1 MPFEPLN
8 CFEVSQNGTPSKAF
22 SSSSCNENKKFLSSN
37 IGLNNKQPADMLGVV
52 AKPILGNIVT
62 SHLPARVKSDF
73 ELNTLSQNI
82 DTTSYKSSYT
92 NSNIQLAG
100 NNQRTTVSTQMSS
113 APLTKISRVLIVT
126 CSNVEAL
133 KLIIQCSFDP
143 AALVIQKLL
152 IDNVGNV
159 LILGWYDI
167 RHISIHLEFLQKIIP
182 SYNISNLSFSHIAED
197 SKLSQIVCMPKL
209 NYFEDIYDTI
219 YLYVH
224 SQHQDYYDAFEF
236 QNDIFFQLSKFG
248 ALYEISVINEG
259 FICYKCKF
267 YNIRTP
273 FLIRKLH
280 TIKIRDFKAMIFQT
294 LIETKEYVTLH
305 MNRKADWKSCQKIV
319 PHYEMLGDEWKKYQF
334 LKHRRLGSIPFNN
347 NEIKNENKIN
357 IAKILSGEDKRVTLM
372 IKNIPNKVKHEEL
385 KDFIDATNF
394 GDYQF
399 LCMICTIW
407 FFLTLLEHL
416 Y

>member
-8 CFEVSQNGTPSKAF
+8 CFAVPQNTTASKAF
-22 SSSSCNENKKFLSSN
+22 SFSPCNENRNFLSSN
-37 IGLNNKQPADMLGVV
+37 IGLHNKQPTGMMKASAG
-52 AKPILGNIVT
+52 PILGNMVT
-62 SHLPARVKSDF
+62 NICPARVKGEF
-73 ELNTLSQNI
+73 ELDVLNQDLVDNLLPTTNI
-82 DTTSYKSSYT
+82 RL
-92 NSNIQLAG
+92 NG
-100 NNQRTTVSTQMSS
+100 NNQNMAVSTQLSS
-113 APLTKISRVLIVT
+113 VRLTKISRVLIVT

-236 QNDIFFQLSKFG
+236 QSDIFFQLSKFG

-280 TIKIRDFKAMIFQT
+280 TIKIRDFKTMIFQT
-294 LIETKEYVTLH
+294 LIETNEYVTLH
-305 MNRKADWKSCQKIV
+305 MNRKADWEFCQKIV

-372 IKNIPNKVKHEEL
+372 IKNIPNKVKHEDL

-399 LCMICTIW
+399 LCMICNIW
-407 FFLTLLEHL
+407 FFLTILEHL

>member
-1 MPFEPLN
+1 MKFIDQMPFEPLN
-8 CFEVSQNGTPSKAF
+8 CFAVPQNTTASKAF
-22 SSSSCNENKKFLSSN
+22 SFSPCNENRNFLSSN
-37 IGLNNKQPADMLGVV
+37 IGLHNKQPTGMMKASAG
-52 AKPILGNIVT
+52 PILGNMVT
-62 SHLPARVKSDF
+62 NICPARVKGEF
-73 ELNTLSQNI
+73 ELDVLNQDLVDNLLPTTNI
-82 DTTSYKSSYT
+82 RL
-92 NSNIQLAG
+92 NG
-100 NNQRTTVSTQMSS
+100 NNQNMAVSTQLSS
-113 APLTKISRVLIVT
+113 VRLTKISRVLIVT

-143 AALVIQKLL
+143 AAIVIQKLS
-152 IDNVGNV
+152 IHNVGNV
-159 LILGWYDI
+159 LVLGWYDI
-167 RHISIHLEFLQKIIP
+167 RHISLHLDFLQKIIP
-182 SYNISNLSFSHIAED
+182 SYNISNFSFSHIAED

-224 SQHQDYYDAFEF
+224 SQHQNDYDPFEF
-236 QNDIFFQLSKFG
+236 QNDIYFQLSKFG

-259 FICYKCKF
+259 FVCYKCKF

-280 TIKIRDFKAMIFQT
+280 TIKIRDLKTMIFQT
-294 LIETKEYVTLH
+294 LIETNEYVTLN
-305 MNRKADWKSCQKIV
+305 MNRRADWKSCQNIM
-319 PHYEMLGDEWKKYQF
+319 PHYDILGEEWKKYQF

-399 LCMICTIW
+399 LCMICTT
-407 FFLTLLEHL
+407 FLGTS
-416 Y
+416 